1 MYLNTV
7 DDEVRMLVTG
17 NRAKKSST
25 LWDFKFSLN
34 EYIHIINTNTY
45 IHIHTPTYIH
55 IHTHIIHITH
65 KHYIYTHTQ
74 T

>member
-1 MYLNTV
+1 MLLEDQLFYGVSVYFKTV

-34 EYIHIINTNTY
+34 EYIHI
-45 IHIHTPTYIH
+45 
-55 IHTHIIHITH
+55 
-65 KHYIYTHTQ
+65 
-74 T
+74 